1 MAKEKNSHD
10 QTPMVIVSTASPY
23 KFPETVYHA
32 LTGQD
37 TQQQGL
43 PAIKQLHDL
52 VGGELT
58 AGVKELFDHQ
68 PRKESVIAPDD
79 MENLIAEVL
88 KLK

>member
-1 MAKEKNSHD
+1 M
-10 QTPMVIVSTASPY
+10 
-23 KFPETVYHA
+23 
-32 LTGQD
+32 TGQD

-79 MENLIAEVL
+79 MENLIAQVL